1 MAIDLD
7 VLAKKILDEKA
18 GLLPPG
24 SVTVEE
30 LREALNQQR
39 QKFAAGSSAAPAG
52 TTATPRAK
60 RPAPD
65 LTALRLKPLPGMP
78 QG

>member
-1 MAIDLD
+1 MTIDLD

-18 GLLPPG
+18 GLIPPG

-39 QKFAAGSSAAPAG
+39 QKFAAGSSAVTAG
-52 TTATPRAK
+52 ATTSRAK
-60 RPAPD
+60 RPATE
-65 LTALRLKPLPGMP
+65 LTALRLKPLPGM
-78 QG
+78 QQS